1 MKARVM
7 VLAMVLVAAQVLA
20 ENNSSDNRWSGKNT
34 YEGPVDLRSNVR
46 IMGTEMTATATE
58 LNQLDAG
65 TAVTGSL
72 PVGAP
77 SLQFSF
83 LDDFASFV
91 YATNGNM
98 TLGLPWAYTADAV
111 SLASITA
118 TMGGWL
124 TLTTSGTS
132 NDEAYIQYGGLK
144 TCGTFG
150 ITSNGLKKL
159 WYETSLK
166 GPAISSNAANCA
178 VFIGLAEAGSSAA
191 NFLVDSTGVVDTN
204 KSFIGFVTKVA
215 DTNTYWSFVA
225 NMADGAACQV
235 ITNVL
240 ALNSIGTAHRLGFS
254 FDGVTTLT
262 AYVDGA
268 SAGSRTINAAVYP
281 SAIPLNPIIGNK
293 TMTTSYTP
301 TTRVDYVYCNQ
312 ER

>member
-1 MKARVM
+1 MKVRVM

-20 ENNSSDNRWSGKNT
+20 ENNSSDNRWGGKNT

-58 LNQLDAG
+58 LNILDAG
-65 TAVTGSL
+65 NMATGYL

-77 SLQFSF
+77 SSQFSVM
-83 LDDFASFV
+83 DDFVSFT

-111 SLASITA
+111 SMATVTA

-124 TLTTSGTS
+124 SLSTSGTS
-132 NDEAYIQYGGLK
+132 NDEAYIQLGGLK
-144 TCGTFG
+144 TEGSFG

-159 WYETSLK
+159 WYETNIK
-166 GPAISSNAANCA
+166 GPVISSNAANCA

-191 NFLVDSTGVVDTN
+191 NFLVDSTGVPAD
-204 KSFIGFVTKVA
+204 KDYIGFVTKVA
-215 DTNTYWSFVA
+215 DTNSYWSFVA
-225 NMADGAACQV
+225 HNTGATMQQ

-254 FDGVTTLT
+254 FDGVRTVT
-262 AYVDGA
+262 AYVDGT
-268 SAGSRTINAAVYP
+268 SVGSRTINDAVYP
-281 SAIPLNPIIGNK
+281 TASPMNPIIATK
-293 TMTTSYTP
+293 TMTTSVSP
-301 TTRVDYVYCNQ
+301 TSSVDYVFCNQ